1 MIKLL
6 EIATTVVIVFLGTKI
21 GDYYKADL
29 IELHLLNGNIKYVK
43 VSKNTNYS
51 CPQICTAN
59 HFHDTLISED
69 INTMPNYNLVYNN
82 REKNILSLN
91 GINVITVFEIIEKKK
106 NKKNKISKIERN
118 RLDIKNFINKYD

>member
-6 EIATTVVIVFLGTKI
+6 EIATTVVIIFLGTKI

-43 VSKNTNYS
+43 VSKNNNYS
-51 CPQICTAN
+51 CPQACAAH

-69 INTMPNYNLVYNN
+69 IKTIPNYNLVYNN

-91 GINVITVFEIIEKKK
+91 GIDVITVFEIIEKKK